1 MPGAI
6 YRNIVAT
13 FLTRFLIAG
22 SGLIIAIL
30 LSRFLGATGRGE
42 QSLLIT
48 LITFIIIVNSM
59 VGASA
64 ISFLIPRYPFQA
76 LIFPSYI
83 WVLLV
88 SALGIVFL
96 PPFHMVPAV
105 YLPHVCLLSF
115 ILGVYTVNVSVLIS
129 KERIAA
135 ANLLAIVQSATIIL
149 FLLFS
154 FLIRNEKDIN
164 SYIESLYAGYV
175 VSMMLSLFMIR
186 RYFRAQ
192 HRSPIALI
200 FEAIKKMFV
209 LGFYNQMAVLTQML
223 SFRISYYI
231 LNQHYGPG
239 SVGLYANAITVA
251 ESVWLIG
258 RSMAMVQYSKIV
270 NSPDQQFSIQLTYRI
285 LRDCFI
291 VSSVL
296 LFMMAFIPDALYGC
310 IFGKEFTA
318 LQSLIRILAPGVL
331 FFAVVLII
339 SNYFSGTGRHYINA
353 IASSAGLAV
362 TLLLG
367 FVFIPLY
374 GLHAAAATASIS
386 YGVTAL
392 ITLIFLI
399 KDRKII
405 G

>member
-13 FLTRFLIAG
+13 FLTRFLTAG

-64 ISFLIPRYPFQA
+64 IAFLIPRYSFHS

-88 SALGIVFL
+88 SILGIVFL
-96 PPFHMVPAV
+96 PPFQLVPAG
-105 YLPHVCLLSF
+105 YLSHVCLLSF

-135 ANLLAIVQSATIIL
+135 ANLLSIVQSAAIIL
-149 FLLFS
+149 FLLFF
-154 FLIRNEKDIN
+154 FLIRKEKNIDA
-164 SYIESLYAGYV
+164 YMESLYAGYLI
-175 VSMMLSLFMIR
+175 SMILSLFMIR
-186 RYFRAQ
+186 NYFRGY
-192 HRSPIALI
+192 HKTSFVLM
-200 FEAIKKMFV
+200 FEALKKLFV

-231 LNQHYGPG
+231 LNQHYGTG

-251 ESVWLIG
+251 ESVWIIG

-270 NSPDQQFSIQLTYRI
+270 NSPDPQFSLQLTYRI
-285 LRDCFI
+285 LRDCLV

-296 LFMMAFIPDALYGC
+296 LFLMAFIPDAVYGFV
-310 IFGKEFTA
+310 FGKEFTA
-318 LQSLIRILAPGVL
+318 LQSLIRILAPGIL
-331 FFAVVLII
+331 FFAGVLII
-339 SNYFSGTGRHYINA
+339 SNYFSGTGRHYVNA

-367 FVFIPLY
+367 FVFIPIY
-374 GLHAAAATASIS
+374 GLHAAAVTASIS
-386 YGVTAL
+386 YGITAL

-399 KDRKII
+399 KDRKSI